1 MVLCSLAS
9 WSPAGGVKETLLW
22 VSGNWGWRISVAICP
37 ASITTFLATEG
48 FKKLKA
54 SKVWKSVM
62 TNIPPNWHVTK
73 TQKKTCWNMATP
85 CQSLWIDDISVHF
98 MHLHLTRA
106 KVTSLHGKEL
116 VASAIRARAWRSG
129 ADDQRPEGRTVCNF
143 SKSLSKTF
151 STFEVGTRWYFWI
164 FWMFCLCSG
173 NWVPPKKS
181 CLHYIC
187 IYVYRYMLQ
196 VF

>member
-1 MVLCSLAS
+1 MLFGIVISSWRSQVGNAALSLRKLRMENQCGHLS
-9 WSPAGGVKETLLW
+9 CFDHDFP
-22 VSGNWGWRISVAICP
+22 GNRRLS
-37 ASITTFLATEG
+37 SM
-48 FKKLKA
+48 
-54 SKVWKSVM
+54 VWKSVM

-73 TQKKTCWNMATP
+73 TQKKTCWNMATL

-164 FWMFCLCSG
+164 FWMFCLCGG

-187 IYVYRYMLQ
+187 TQVYII
-196 VF
+196 

>member
-73 TQKKTCWNMATP
+73 TQKKNMLKYGNTMSKP
-85 CQSLWIDDISVHF
+85 LNRWHF
-98 MHLHLTRA
+98 SPFYA
-106 KVTSLHGKEL
+106 STS
-116 VASAIRARAWRSG
+116 
-129 ADDQRPEGRTVCNF
+129 DT
-143 SKSLSKTF
+143 SKSHKSSRKR
-151 STFEVGTRWYFWI
+151 VGRLRNSCESLKIWSGWPATRRPHRLQFFQVLVQNFQHIWSRDKVI
-164 FWMFCLCSG
+164 FLDILD
-173 NWVPPKKS
+173 V
-181 CLHYIC
+181 LL
-187 IYVYRYMLQ
+187 V
-196 VF
+196 